1 MKTRSTLKLS
11 ATLAC
16 VAVLL
21 LAACGRKTEDTSATL
36 ATVNGEKITQAQL
49 DFATKQI
56 VAARP
61 GASAPEAA
69 QVLQS
74 LVEQRLAVQK
84 AEKDKLDRNPG
95 VLQALEAARK
105 DALARY
111 YVEQFAAKVAKPTAD
126 EIKQYY
132 DGHPAN
138 FAQRNAYVIQKVD
151 ARVTA
156 DQAGPLAASVQ
167 SAGGAAAVAGLL
179 KAKASAVNVTET
191 TQAAESLG
199 PLLPKI
205 STMSAGQTIAIPQ
218 PQGLT
223 ALTLIEVRPQPVTL
237 AQAQPVIEQLLWNQK
252 KREALQ
258 AETKELR
265 AKARVDYLGKFAP
278 GTAPAPAA
286 SAALPDAATTFP
298 SSPASAASAGG

>member
-1 MKTRSTLKLS
+1 MNIRSALKLS
-11 ATLAC
+11 LTLAC
-16 VAVLL
+16 VAALL
-21 LAACGRKTEDTSATL
+21 TACGKKSEDTSATV

-49 DFATKQI
+49 DFAAKQI
-56 VAARP
+56 AAARP
-61 GASAPEAA
+61 GASAPESA

-111 YVEQFAAKVAKPTAD
+111 YVEQLTAKVPKPTAD

-138 FAQRNAYVIQKVD
+138 FGQRNAYVIQKVD
-151 ARVTA
+151 ARVAA
-156 DQAGPLAASVQ
+156 DQAGPLAASAQ
-167 SAGGAAAVAGLL
+167 AAGGAAAVVDLL
-179 KAKASAVNVTET
+179 KAKASAVSVT
-191 TQAAESLG
+191 QSVQPAESLG

-205 STMSAGQTIAIPQ
+205 STMTAGQTIAIPQ

-223 ALTLIEVRPQPVTL
+223 ALTLVEIKPQPVTL
-237 AQAQPVIEQLLWNQK
+237 AQAQPVIEQTLWNQR

-258 AETKELR
+258 AETKDLR
-265 AKARVDYLGKFAP
+265 AKARVDYLGKFAA
-278 GTAPAPAA
+278 GTASAPAA
-286 SAALPDAATTFP
+286 STAALDA
-298 SSPASAASAGG
+298 ASAASN

>member
-1 MKTRSTLKLS
+1 MKIRSALKLS

-16 VAVLL
+16 VAVL

-36 ATVNGEKITQAQL
+36 ATVNGEKITQDQL
-49 DFATKQI
+49 DFATRQI
-56 VAARP
+56 AAARP
-61 GASAPEAA
+61 GASAPAAA
-69 QVLQS
+69 QVLQN

-111 YVEQFAAKVAKPTAD
+111 FVEQFAAKVPKPTAD

-151 ARVTA
+151 ARVKPEL
-156 DQAGPLAASVQ
+156 AGPLAVSAQ
-167 SAGGAAAVAGLL
+167 AAGGAAAVADLL

-191 TQAAESLG
+191 TQPAESLG

-205 STMSAGQTIAIPQ
+205 STMSPGQTVAIPQ
-218 PQGLT
+218 AQGLT
-223 ALTLIEVRPQPVTL
+223 ALTLVEVKPQPVTF

-252 KREALQ
+252 KRVALQ
-258 AETKELR
+258 DESKELR
-265 AKARVDYLGKFAP
+265 AKARIDYLGKFAP
-278 GTAPAPAA
+278 GTTPAPAA
-286 SAALPDAATTFP
+286 SAALPDAATTLP
-298 SSPASAASAGG
+298 SSTASAASAGG

>member
-1 MKTRSTLKLS
+1 MKIRSALKLS

-21 LAACGRKTEDTSATL
+21 VACGRKTEDTSATL
-36 ATVNGEKITQAQL
+36 ATVNGEKITQDQL
-49 DFATKQI
+49 DFASRQI
-56 VAARP
+56 AAARP
-61 GASAPEAA
+61 GASAPAAA
-69 QVLQS
+69 QVLQN

-111 YVEQFAAKVAKPTAD
+111 FVEQFAAKVPKPTAD

-151 ARVTA
+151 ARVKPEL
-156 DQAGPLAASVQ
+156 AGPLAVSAQ
-167 SAGGAAAVAGLL
+167 AAGGAAAVADLL

-191 TQAAESLG
+191 TQPAESLG

-205 STMSAGQTIAIPQ
+205 STMSPGQTVAIPQ
-218 PQGLT
+218 AQGLT
-223 ALTLIEVRPQPVTL
+223 ALTLVEVKPQPVTFE
-237 AQAQPVIEQLLWNQK
+237 QAQPVIEQLLWNQK
-252 KREALQ
+252 KRVALQ
-258 AETKELR
+258 DESKELR
-265 AKARVDYLGKFAP
+265 AKARIDYLGKFAP
-278 GTAPAPAA
+278 GTTPAPAA
-286 SAALPDAATTFP
+286 SAALPDAATTLP